1 MPDMTRIFPEPQE
14 GEEEQNSDLREEFH
28 ELLEQHC
35 YLDLDQDGYEEPYVV
50 TVHKN
55 TGTVLRIVA
64 RFDPE
69 GITFSDEGQVVK
81 ILPVQYF
88 TDFHFLPSPDGAYFS
103 MGFGKLL
110 KPLNETINTT
120 INQLLDSGTLAN
132 MQGGFVGKGL
142 RLKGGD
148 LRLSPGEWKKIDMG
162 IGADIK
168 NNIVPIPYKEPS
180 TVLFQLLGA
189 MVDAGKQLSS
199 VTDITMGQQDAQNA
213 PATSILALV
222 EQGLKI
228 FTSIQRRIYRSL
240 KKEFEKLYRLNR
252 IFLDPETYFRTLDS
266 QLAILREDYEDE
278 SLDVHPVS
286 DPNLSSDALRL
297 SRTQALLAL
306 VGTPGVNG
314 HEIIRRY
321 LEDLSTPN
329 IEKVLPPPDPNAPP
343 PIEVIDKQSEIQKR
357 ADDTQIKAMELKLEE
372 MKVMAEIEKIK
383 AEALKAIAEAEGV
396 EPGRQIDQYKAEIK
410 ALTDVA
416 KAKLTAEKSDEQTPD
431 KPETT

>member
-1 MPDMTRIFPEPQE
+1 
-14 GEEEQNSDLREEFH
+14 
-28 ELLEQHC
+28 
-35 YLDLDQDGYEEPYVV
+35 
-50 TVHKN
+50 
-55 TGTVLRIVA
+55 
-64 RFDPE
+64 
-69 GITFSDEGQVVK
+69 
-81 ILPVQYF
+81 
-88 TDFHFLPSPDGAYFS
+88 